1 VFDSQR
7 LKGDEEV
14 RRQIASRSVEPSED
28 HTCQSMPRRGK
39 SPFFSRTN
47 HSEMNE
53 WSTAAGGLRLS
64 RKTAWASC
72 SSFLDQ
78 SVYHILKYLDQNIDR
93 TTRDRKEI
101 RNCTIRG
108 ISTTCVKLLKGKSRY
123 TIFFQLFPN
132 LEPFVPL
139 LSVVMLF
146 IILRQIPPISTIEL
160 SIWSRM
166 ISISKILQVRFQMHQ
181 FCLQVQQI
189 LEVQFAKPP
198 KDCELASFTHQLCDL
213 GVSFLSHGLLWFS

>member
-1 VFDSQR
+1 MFDSQR

-14 RRQIASRSVEPSED
+14 RRQIASRSVERSED

-78 SVYHILKYLDQNIDR
+78 
-93 TTRDRKEI
+93 KEI

-139 LSVVMLF
+139 LSSCSSSF
-146 IILRQIPPISTIEL
+146 CARY
-160 SIWSRM
+160 
-166 ISISKILQVRFQMHQ
+166 HQ
-181 FCLQVQQI
+181 FRQ
-189 LEVQFAKPP
+189 
-198 KDCELASFTHQLCDL
+198 
-213 GVSFLSHGLLWFS
+213 